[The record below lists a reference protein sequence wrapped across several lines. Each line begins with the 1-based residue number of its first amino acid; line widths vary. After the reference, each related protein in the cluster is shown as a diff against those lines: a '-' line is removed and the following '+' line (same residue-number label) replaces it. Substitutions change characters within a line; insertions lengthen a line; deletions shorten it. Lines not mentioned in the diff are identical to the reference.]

1 MIKYINYSIGYEI
14 NEYLFLIG
22 VNQDGKIVY
31 DKKYLFCDINFR
43 KIKFNLLSNNVR
55 YVLISKNMIN
65 RKIKRNANRYS
76 EDLFDEKFINDLNE
90 ILNISN
96 IQTISFLISIKKQV
110 YFYKNK
116 MDKDR
121 LNNIL

>member
-76 EDLFDEKFINDLNE
+76 EDLFDEKFINYLNE

-96 IQTISFLISIKKQV
+96 IQIISFLISIKKQV

>member
-1 MIKYINYSIGYEI
+1 
-14 NEYLFLIG
+14 
-22 VNQDGKIVY
+22 
-31 DKKYLFCDINFR
+31 
-43 KIKFNLLSNNVR
+43 
-55 YVLISKNMIN
+55 MIN

>member
-31 DKKYLFCDINFR
+31 DKKYLFYDINFR